1 MSMLSSTTIT
11 RLLDSG
17 VLTIQPLSSSEAL
30 LPRDSSAIQPA
41 SVEMHLHGDVVRDVG
56 LPTEH
61 RDDMITDTVLLR
73 PGEFALARTTEL
85 VGIPAHL
92 VARVEGKSSWA
103 RRGLLVHITAGFID
117 PGFYG
122 TITLELAN
130 LSARPLEL
138 PVGCAIAQLS
148 ILELDTPP
156 LVPYGDES
164 LGSHYQNQVNTTT
177 AK

>member
-1 MSMLSSTTIT
+1 MLSSTTIT

-17 VLTIQPLSSSEAL
+17 VLTVTPLSAG
-30 LPRDSSAIQPA
+30 AIQPA
-41 SVEMHLHGDVVRDVG
+41 SVEMHLYGDVLRDVG

-61 RDDMITDTVLLR
+61 RDDRITDTVLLK

-117 PGFYG
+117 PGFCG

-164 LGSHYQNQVNTTT
+164 LGSHYQHQVNTTT

>member
-1 MSMLSSTTIT
+1 MLSSTTIT

-17 VLTIQPLSSSEAL
+17 VLTISPLSTV
-30 LPRDSSAIQPA
+30 AIQPA
-41 SVEMHLHGDVVRDVG
+41 SVEMHLHRDVVRDVG

-61 RDDMITDTVLLR
+61 RDDRITDTLVLK
-73 PGEFALARTTEL
+73 PGEFALARTKET

-122 TITLELAN
+122 TITLELCN
-130 LSARPLEL
+130 LAAKPLDL

-156 LVPYGDES
+156 IVPYGDKS
-164 LGSHYQNQVNTTT
+164 LGSHYQHQINTTT
-177 AK
+177 APNIAER

>member
-17 VLTIQPLSSSEAL
+17 VLTIMPLSAG
-30 LPRDSSAIQPA
+30 AIQPA
-41 SVEMHLHGDVVRDVG
+41 SIEMHLNRDVIRDVG

-61 RDDMITDTVLLR
+61 RDGMVADTIVLT
-73 PGEFALARTTEL
+73 PGEFALARTTET

-122 TITLELAN
+122 TITLELCN
-130 LSARPLEL
+130 LAARPLEL

-156 LVPYGDES
+156 IVPYGDKS
-164 LGSHYQNQVNTTT
+164 LGSHYQHQVNTTT
-177 AK
+177 APNIAER

>member
-1 MSMLSSTTIT
+1 MLSSTTIT

-17 VLTIQPLSSSEAL
+17 VLTITPLS
-30 LPRDSSAIQPA
+30 DCAIQPA
-41 SVEMHLHGDVVRDVG
+41 SVEMHLHHDVIRNVG

-61 RDDMITDTVLLR
+61 RDERIANNILLK
-73 PGEFALARTTEL
+73 PGEFALARTTET

-122 TITLELAN
+122 TITLELCNLAAN
-130 LSARPLEL
+130 PLEL

-156 LVPYGDES
+156 IVPYGDDS
-164 LGSHYQNQVNTTT
+164 LGSHYQHQIATTT
-177 AK
+177 APNIAGR